1 MAQNWVAINPDQDH
15 KWPIPMAS
23 LLSGSM
29 SPTYQNLSPIAH
41 HISPGQAF
49 KDGWFTEASNMENAL
64 MQQPS
69 HLCFLLPWIFPELH
83 NMNKKSKCKQLFF
96 IINFTRISEYQIHRG
111 DTQRRIRRRCLQRD
125 ALHIYSW
132 LIRTPSICFNA
143 YKELSVQI
151 SSKN

>member
-1 MAQNWVAINPDQDH
+1 MQSHLNCRILFI
-15 KWPIPMAS
+15 KS
-23 LLSGSM
+23 KRFSKCGLLK
-29 SPTYQNLSPIAH
+29 QKEARIAH
-41 HISPGQAF
+41 VHVQGVRDPIIQWEVLKAY
-49 KDGWFTEASNMENAL
+49 
-64 MQQPS
+64 
-69 HLCFLLPWIFPELH
+69 LCFLPSLNFPELH

-132 LIRTPSICFNA
+132 LIRTPSICFNV